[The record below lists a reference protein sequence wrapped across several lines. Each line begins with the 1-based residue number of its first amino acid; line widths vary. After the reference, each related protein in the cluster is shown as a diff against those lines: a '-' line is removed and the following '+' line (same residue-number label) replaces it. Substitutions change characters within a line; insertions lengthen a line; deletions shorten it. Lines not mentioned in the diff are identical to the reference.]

1 MIRFNCTV
9 DVHAPKWED
18 EEMKEAYIKNFLDV
32 INKGLFKM
40 TVPDWEVN
48 VVEVEEIKD

>member
-9 DVHAPKWED
+9 DINTPKWEN